1 MASASITTRTTGKGA
16 KRYVV
21 RFRLDGA
28 SYPVQHGGS
37 FRTLKDAKTRLGLVA
52 GELAAGRNPA
62 DVLRAPVK
70 VKRRTLGEWAD
81 AYQASRVDYAAD
93 TVTNMASP

>member
-81 AYQASRVDYAAD
+81 AYQASRVDSAAD